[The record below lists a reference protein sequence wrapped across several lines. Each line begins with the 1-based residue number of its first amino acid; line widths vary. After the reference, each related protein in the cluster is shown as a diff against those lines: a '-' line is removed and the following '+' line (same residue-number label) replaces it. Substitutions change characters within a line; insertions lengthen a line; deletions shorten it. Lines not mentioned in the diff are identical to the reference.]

1 MSVARV
7 NAGPISI
14 RVNGAEYTIDQL
26 SVSWLHQ
33 QIDGRRRAGEPV
45 CVVISAH
52 TDSVNIT
59 LATPDCGSGPGG
71 NRPPNQ
77 TESEIFARWHGL
89 VLDKGNFT
97 AGNLWAFLQYLG
109 RVV

>member
-1 MSVARV
+1 MSAARV

-14 RVNGAEYTIDQL
+14 RVNGAEYTLDQV

-33 QIDGRRRAGEPV
+33 QVDGRRRAGEPV

-52 TDSVNIT
+52 TDSVNLT

-71 NRPPNQ
+71 TRPPSQ
-77 TESEIFARWHGL
+77 TESEIFDR
-89 VLDKGNFT
+89 
-97 AGNLWAFLQYLG
+97 
-109 RVV
+109 